1 MKSLTIISTA
11 CAILTTITSTH
22 AQLTASSDD
31 GYTGYSLKLDGDPES
46 AVYET
51 LDTVTNISATI
62 PPPDVYLNASVS
74 VGEIDLNVQNLT
86 AKINLEASVLSLL
99 QFNAGVDLSI
109 DRVNLQ
115 IQNVSA
121 QVVLEARL
129 ANLVTMIDDVLN
141 SIDLNPTLAH
151 SRPRSGPDR
160 RHDRRCSRRRPV
172 VPDLDRREAFLRT
185 GQQHHLLR
193 STTTAATRT
202 RTASSNRTATSST
215 SRWTTTVSCRARKLS
230 VITRRDMTFNGVSL
244 NVTKNGE
251 QVQELEYVYAP
262 FHGLSIVSAIYVDT
276 DGEVVGTQVLAE
288 SSAGGSSTI
297 GGDL

>member
-141 SIDLNPTLAH
+141 SIDLNPTLATL
-151 SRPRSGPDR
+151 GQ
-160 RHDRRCSRRRPV
+160 
-172 VPDLDRREAFLRT
+172 DL
-185 GQQHHLLR
+185 GQIVD
-193 STTTAATRT
+193 TTAGAVGDGLSSLTSTAEKRSFELVNNIIYSINDYSGNTHTNRILEQNGDIVDESLDNNGLVSSSKVVGNYAT
-202 RTASSNRTATSST
+202 
-215 SRWTTTVSCRARKLS
+215 
-230 VITRRDMTFNGVSL
+230 DMTFNGVSL

-276 DGEVVGTQVLAE
+276 DGEVIGTQVLAE